1 MTSSTVTPPASR
13 NDFRKVLQIAMA
25 FTFLAGGTL
34 LFYTITRKPDSG
46 TPEALPGDFRRIV
59 TLAPN
64 ITESVFALG
73 LGDRVIGVTH
83 HCSYPSQAARLP
95 KIGGYDD
102 PSCETI
108 LRLKPD
114 LVIGLPRHQQVL
126 QLLSASGTP
135 VLRIKEGGLASIRSN
150 LETLSRICRAGRQGQ
165 DLIADLKTRTE
176 KIRSL
181 TTSQPRQRIL
191 VSVGRN
197 MGSAGLKEVY
207 AAGHDRFYDSMLEIA
222 GGQNCLAGTKLT
234 FSKLSTES
242 IMRLNPDIILDMVD
256 DPYRNGDTP
265 EKIIKDWS
273 ILKSVNAVRNKQVYV
288 LGGGHVVVPGPR
300 YIMILEEMARILHP
314 KLFKEKP

>member
-1 MTSSTVTPPASR
+1 MV
-13 NDFRKVLQIAMA
+13 
-25 FTFLAGGTL
+25 FTFLAGGAFL
-34 LFYTITRKPDSG
+34 YYAMSRKPDSEKT
-46 TPEALPGDFRRIV
+46 TPQALPGDYKRII

-64 ITESVFALG
+64 ITESIFALG
-73 LGDRVIGVTH
+73 LGERVIGVTR
-83 HCSYPSQAARLP
+83 HCSYPPRASALP

-114 LVIGLPRHQQVL
+114 LVVGLPRHQRVL

-135 VLRIKEGGLASIRSN
+135 VLRIKEGGLASISSN
-150 LETLSRICRAGRQGQ
+150 LETLSSVCQAGRRGQ
-165 DLIADLKTRTE
+165 ELIADLKTRTD

-181 TTSQPRQRIL
+181 TDGRPRQRVL

-207 AAGHDRFYDSMLEIA
+207 AAGRDRFYDSMLEIA
-222 GGQNCLAGTKLT
+222 GGQNCLAETKLT

-242 IMRLNPDIILDMVD
+242 IMRLNPDVILDMVD
-256 DPYRNGDTP
+256 DPYRNGGTP

-273 ILKSVNAVRNKQVYV
+273 ILKSVNAVRNKQVFV

-300 YIMILEEMARILHP
+300 YIMILEEMAGILHP
-314 KLFKEKP
+314 ELFKEKP